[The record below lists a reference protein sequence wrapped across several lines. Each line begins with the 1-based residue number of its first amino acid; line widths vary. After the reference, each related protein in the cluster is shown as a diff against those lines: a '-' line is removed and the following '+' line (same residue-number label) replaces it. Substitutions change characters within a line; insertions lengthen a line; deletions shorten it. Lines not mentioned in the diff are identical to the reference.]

1 MQQIAHRGWR
11 LVSIFG
17 IVVGF
22 LGLLFLSLG
31 SPITPSAQAAPLLTA
46 TPSPA
51 NTATAS
57 VTETVTATNTAEVTP
72 TETVTVTPIATE
84 TVTVSE
90 TVTPTP
96 AGTITGTP
104 SPEGTEQPT
113 LTSTL
118 PVSHQLW
125 LPSLTYSDTIIENPI
140 TDTWDI
146 TDIVDITDVV
156 GISVTETPLV
166 TDVVPISDDI
176 DITDTVVVTPSIG
189 ITAAPEYTPTI
200 ISGTNVFGI
209 ELAGTFGAAH
219 VERVAAAGASW
230 TRRTD
235 FNWSE
240 VEPTEG
246 ARQWDKMATLEEDL
260 RQASLRGI
268 KVILIV
274 LRTPAWAQK
283 YIGSGCGPIRVD
295 KLGAFA
301 NFMRDAVARYS
312 APPFNVKYW
321 EIWNEPDAPT
331 VKENKGWGCHGNP
344 ADTYYGGAEYAR
356 LLKNVYPAIKAT
368 DANAKVLVG
377 GQLGN
382 CDPVR
387 PPTGMNCRGTR
398 FFEGILRGGGGPFF
412 DGVAFHAYEYYFAG
426 LGKWGNANWWSA
438 YNTTGPVLAVKAHYY
453 KKLLSAYRVTGK
465 FLMDTETALLCSN
478 CAGNANFEL
487 TKAYYI
493 PEMYAAGMAE
503 GLQAVSFFGLRSGW
517 LGGDL
522 IDGYN
527 NGLPA
532 YDTFKIAT
540 AKLGPATF
548 AGRTVYADVGTT
560 GVMGYKFTLN
570 GRKVWLIRALSSR
583 VVITKFAKLPSRIS
597 DPFGKPITP
606 TKTLTLGLM
615 PVYVEWDS

>member
-1 MQQIAHRGWR
+1 MQQIAQRGWR

-31 SPITPSAQAAPLLTA
+31 QPITPSLAQAAPLTTQVPSPGASPTDIPTRVPTITGTETA
-46 TPSPA
+46 TPTITPTETGTI
-51 NTATAS
+51 TAT
-57 VTETVTATNTAEVTP
+57 VTPTVTETPTETVTATPSP
-72 TETVTVTPIATE
+72 TETV
-84 TVTVSE
+84 
-90 TVTPTP
+90 
-96 AGTITGTP
+96 
-104 SPEGTEQPT
+104 QPNP
-113 LTSTL
+113 TSTL
-118 PVSHQLW
+118 PISYQTW
-125 LPSLTYSDTIIENPI
+125 LPSLTYSDTIAEDPI
-140 TDTWDI
+140 TNTWDI

-189 ITAAPEYTPTI
+189 ITSAPEYTPTI
-200 ISGTNVFGI
+200 ISGTNIFGI
-209 ELAGTFGAAH
+209 ELAGTFGSAH
-219 VERVAAAGASW
+219 VERVAVAGASW

-235 FNWSE
+235 FNWAD

-246 ARQWDKMATLEEDL
+246 ARQWNKMALLEEDL
-260 RQASLRGI
+260 RQANLRGI

-283 YIGSGCGPIRVD
+283 YVSSGCGPIRVD

-344 ADTYYGGAEYAR
+344 ADAYYGGAEYAR

-377 GQLGN
+377 GQLAN

-387 PPTGMNCRGTR
+387 PPAGMNCRSTR
-398 FFEGILRGGGGPFF
+398 FFEGILRGGGGPYF
-412 DGVAFHAYEYYFAG
+412 DGVGFHAYEYYYSG
-426 LGKWGNANWWSA
+426 VGRWGNANWWSA
-438 YNTTGPVLAVKAHYY
+438 YNTTGPVLAVKARYY
-453 KKLLSAYRVTGK
+453 KKLLSAYRITGK

-478 CAGNANFEL
+478 CVGNANFEL
-487 TKAYYI
+487 SKAYYI

-517 LGGDL
+517 LGGNL
-522 IDGYN
+522 IDPTN

-532 YDTFKIAT
+532 YDTFKVAT
-540 AKLGPATF
+540 AQLGPATF

-560 GVMGYKFTLN
+560 GVMGYKFTRN

-583 VVITKFAKLPSRIS
+583 VVTTRFAKLPTRIT

-606 TKTLTLGLM
+606 TKNLTLSLM
-615 PVYVEWDS
+615 PVYVEWDV